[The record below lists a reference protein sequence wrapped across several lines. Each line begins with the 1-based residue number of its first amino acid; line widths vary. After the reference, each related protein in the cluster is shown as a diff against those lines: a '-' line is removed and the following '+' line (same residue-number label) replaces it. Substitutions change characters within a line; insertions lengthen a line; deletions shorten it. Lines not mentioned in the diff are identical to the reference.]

1 MFINREAKSFL
12 RRRSD
17 HKPFTKNVIPSEIL

>member
-12 RRRSD
+12 RLWGY